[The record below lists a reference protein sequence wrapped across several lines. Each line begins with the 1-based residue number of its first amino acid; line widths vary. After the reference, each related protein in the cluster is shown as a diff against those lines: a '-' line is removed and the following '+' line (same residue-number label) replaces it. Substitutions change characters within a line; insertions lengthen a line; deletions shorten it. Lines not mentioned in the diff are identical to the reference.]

1 MPSYIVT
8 CKQDASD
15 EDVQAVKQHS
25 IDQGGKISHEYSL
38 IKGFAVSRFPKTQT
52 ADQIPFSVEFPDS
65 VVNTLE
71 SHPHVENVEADSE
84 VKTQ

>member
-38 IKGFAVSRFPKTQT
+38 IKGFAV
-52 ADQIPFSVEFPDS
+52 EFPDS

>member
-8 CKQDASD
+8 CKKDASD
-15 EDVQAVKQHS
+15 AEVQDAKQHA
-25 IDQGGKISHEYSL
+25 IDQGGKIGHEYSL
-38 IKGFAVSRFPKTQT
+38 IKGFAVSFDDD
-52 ADQIPFSVEFPDS
+52 A
-65 VVNTLE
+65 VNTLE